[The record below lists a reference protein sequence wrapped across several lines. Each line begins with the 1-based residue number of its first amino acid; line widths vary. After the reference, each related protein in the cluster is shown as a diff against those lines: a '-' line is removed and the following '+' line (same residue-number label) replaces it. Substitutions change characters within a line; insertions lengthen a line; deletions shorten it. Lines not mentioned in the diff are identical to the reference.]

1 MHGTKESTMRNW
13 FFRLIHEV
21 GTGRA
26 LENARRERDETAI
39 TLAGLAAL
47 EARLAAV
54 YAAQR
59 SATAASAA
67 ATAAATAPA
76 RAA

>member
-1 MHGTKESTMRNW
+1 MRNW
-13 FFRLIHEV
+13 FFRLIHEM

-26 LENARRERDETAI
+26 LENARRERDDTAMM
-39 TLAGLAAL
+39 LASLVAL

-54 YAAQR
+54 SAVQR
-59 SATAASAA
+59 AH
-67 ATAAATAPA
+67 P

>member
-1 MHGTKESTMRNW
+1 MMHGTKEFAMRNW
-13 FFRLIHEV
+13 FSRLIHEL

-39 TLAGLAAL
+39 MLAGLAAL

-54 YAAQR
+54 RAAQQ
-59 SATAASAA
+59 SAPAADVS
-67 ATAAATAPA
+67 A

>member
-1 MHGTKESTMRNW
+1 MMTATKEFTLRNW
-13 FFRLIHEV
+13 FFRLIHEM

-39 TLAGLAAL
+39 TLASLAAL

-54 YAAQR
+54 PAAQR
-59 SATAASAA
+59 AQ
-67 ATAAATAPA
+67 A

>member
-1 MHGTKESTMRNW
+1 MRNW
-13 FFRLIHEV
+13 LFRFIHEI

-26 LENARRERDETAI
+26 LENARRERDETAMM
-39 TLAGLAAL
+39 LASLAAL

-54 YAAQR
+54 HAAR
-59 SATAASAA
+59 RADAH
-67 ATAAATAPA
+67 A

>member
-1 MHGTKESTMRNW
+1 MRNW

-26 LENARRERDETAI
+26 LENARREHDETAI
-39 TLAGLAAL
+39 TLASLAAL

-59 SATAASAA
+59 ASA
-67 ATAAATAPA
+67 APA

>member
-1 MHGTKESTMRNW
+1 MMHVTKEFTMRNW

-54 YAAQR
+54 HAAQR
-59 SATAASAA
+59 SAPL
-67 ATAAATAPA
+67 ATTTAPA

>member
-1 MHGTKESTMRNW
+1 MRNW
-13 FFRLIHEV
+13 FFRLLHEI

-26 LENARRERDETAI
+26 LENARRERDETAV
-39 TLAGLAAL
+39 TLASLVAL

-59 SATAASAA
+59 AHPQAA
-67 ATAAATAPA
+67 
-76 RAA
+76 

>member
-1 MHGTKESTMRNW
+1 MRNW
-13 FFRLIHEV
+13 FFRLIHEM

-39 TLAGLAAL
+39 TLASLAAL

-54 YAAQR
+54 HAAQR
-59 SATAASAA
+59 AQ
-67 ATAAATAPA
+67 A